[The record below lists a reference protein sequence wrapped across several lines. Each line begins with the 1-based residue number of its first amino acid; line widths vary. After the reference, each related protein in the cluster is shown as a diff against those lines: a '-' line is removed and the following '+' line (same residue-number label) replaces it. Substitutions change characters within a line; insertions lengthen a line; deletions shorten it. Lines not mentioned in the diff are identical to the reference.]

1 MRINHQ
7 HSRALSPI
15 ILGLITFITG
25 ILMNIPV
32 MYSDNVTLAG
42 KIITPFFFV
51 LMAILATMAARSI
64 GIFKNNNLITSF
76 FLFLFG
82 GVTGYST
89 GYWQGFVVA
98 VLLFYAWYSTIT
110 EHRRRGHEWNAID
123 ASICICLAS
132 LFNIY
137 ILIMIPIIMIGLAIY
152 GRLNSRTTLA
162 ILLGA
167 AMIYGCL
174 WSVAFVLGND
184 CELLSYLQ
192 SVAVWKTIDELRFI
206 DMIIYGMIAINI
218 IVSYILFITQH
229 YNDNPLFIR
238 KTMQFTYLTLL
249 GAAITAV
256 VSGRIGLLITFI
268 CVMTAIILTRRTDSL
283 RKTAGVILLYTT
295 TAILILLFIAK
306 NFLI

>member
-82 GVTGYST
+82 GVTVYST

-98 VLLFYAWYSTIT
+98 VLLFYAWY
-110 EHRRRGHEWNAID
+110 
-123 ASICICLAS
+123 
-132 LFNIY
+132 
-137 ILIMIPIIMIGLAIY
+137 
-152 GRLNSRTTLA
+152 
-162 ILLGA
+162 
-167 AMIYGCL
+167 
-174 WSVAFVLGND
+174 
-184 CELLSYLQ
+184 
-192 SVAVWKTIDELRFI
+192 
-206 DMIIYGMIAINI
+206 
-218 IVSYILFITQH
+218 
-229 YNDNPLFIR
+229 
-238 KTMQFTYLTLL
+238 
-249 GAAITAV
+249 
-256 VSGRIGLLITFI
+256 
-268 CVMTAIILTRRTDSL
+268 
-283 RKTAGVILLYTT
+283 
-295 TAILILLFIAK
+295 
-306 NFLI
+306 

>member
-218 IVSYILFITQH
+218 IVFYILFITQH

-256 VSGRIGLLITFI
+256 VSGRIGILITFI

>member
-174 WSVAFVLGND
+174 WSVTFVLGND

-218 IVSYILFITQH
+218 IVSYILLITQH

-256 VSGRIGLLITFI
+256 VSGRIGILITFI

>member
-184 CELLSYLQ
+184 CKLLSYLQ

-256 VSGRIGLLITFI
+256 VSGRIGILITFI
-268 CVMTAIILTRRTDSL
+268 CVMTAIMLTRRTDSL